1 MAYAYTTKISGDL
14 SQETFDQT
22 NQALQFAAQQ
32 AFQRKQSIAKQLKAR
47 KDQINKAVDGIEG
60 YDLSAMIP
68 KWRPMF
74 QQKVAEKTAKF
85 MEHTQQG
92 DAVAAKH
99 DLNELANIYNFC
111 IGHNS
116 DGVKDMR
123 TSLNELANDPQKL
136 AKANKDMPVHQQLV
150 ASLEGF
156 EQAELLFEGQNVD
169 FKWEENSDTMLFRVM
184 NPETGEYM
192 GDWAPTTEWDNY
204 ANTSIYQVPTA
215 PRAGKSA
222 ITIGETT
229 VRANIKGRNKDLWNE
244 KAATESSRAIVESGV
259 ASEEG
264 MAARAWAV
272 MNLMDESHMNNAKL
286 TEVYMNRDKDSETWK
301 LHQPYL
307 EDIDNILVKK
317 MANAS
322 YFSPKP
328 EDVEKPRNST
338 QKERDA
344 LARRSDFDSKRMFKS
359 DAYPWNS
366 GLIYHTE
373 EGMITD
379 ITELK
384 DGQLHAGTEYTLT
397 QLGQNEYITMRNPN
411 YGEEDRQMAE
421 LLAEKDMMDRNN
433 MMDTDQYRSLKDE
446 INMLAFQKFDGKT
459 LQPEVF
465 DINPRHLVF
474 LPNGNISFLDLDF
487 EDSDVGTI
495 IINQKRD
502 YDISQQ
508 LLSIIRKQYNDPTIT
523 FDELRAGLA
532 YGPNGMSKIVSDQVR
547 ASAGSVQKGLFD

>member
-68 KWRPMF
+68 KCRPMF

-85 MEHTQQG
+85 MDHTQQG
-92 DAVAAKH
+92 DAVAAKQ

-116 DGVKDMR
+116 DGVKEMR
-123 TSLNELANDPQKL
+123 TALNELANDPQKL

-204 ANTSIYQVPTA
+204 ANTGIYQVPTA
-215 PRAGKSA
+215 PRSGTSA

-229 VRANIKGRNKDLWNE
+229 VRANVKGRNKDLWNE
-244 KAATESSRAIVESGV
+244 AAAMESSRAIVDAGV
-259 ASEEG
+259 GSEEG
-264 MAARAWAV
+264 MSARAWAV
-272 MNLMDESHMNNAKL
+272 MNLMDETHMNNAKL

-301 LHQPYL
+301 LYQPYL
-307 EDIDNILVKK
+307 EDIDNTLVKK

-322 YFSPKP
+322 YFAPKP
-328 EDVEKPRNST
+328 EDVEKPRDAT

-344 LARRSDFDSKRMFKS
+344 LARRADFDSKRMFKS
-359 DAYPWNS
+359 DAYPWTS
-366 GLIYHTE
+366 GVIYHTE
-373 EGMITD
+373 EGMVAD
-379 ITELK
+379 ITELR

-411 YGEEDRQMAE
+411 YGEEDRQMGE
-421 LLAEKDMMDRNN
+421 LLAEKNMMERNN
-433 MMDTDQYRSLKDE
+433 MMNTQEYKALRDE
-446 INMLAFQKFDGKT
+446 INMLSFQKFDGKT

-465 DINPRHLVF
+465 DINPRHLAF

-487 EDSDVGTI
+487 DNSDVGTI
-495 IINQKRD
+495 IINEKRD
-502 YDISQQ
+502 YDTAQQ
-508 LLSIIRKQYNDPTIT
+508 LLSIIRKQYNDPTIS

-532 YGPNGMSKIVSDQVR
+532 YGPNGMNKIVSDQVR
-547 ASAGSVQKGLFD
+547 ASAGSAKKGMFD

>member
-60 YDLSAMIP
+60 YDLSAIIP

-92 DAVAAKH
+92 DAVAAKQ

-116 DGVKDMR
+116 DAVKDMR
-123 TSLNELANDPQKL
+123 TALNELANDPQKL

-204 ANTSIYQVPTA
+204 ANTGIYQVPTA
-215 PRAGKSA
+215 PRSGTSA

-229 VRANIKGRNKDLWNE
+229 VRANVKGRNKDLWNE
-244 KAATESSRAIVESGV
+244 AAAMESSRAIVDAGV
-259 ASEEG
+259 GSEEG
-264 MAARAWAV
+264 MSARAWAV
-272 MNLMDESHMNNAKL
+272 MNLMDETHMNNAKL

-301 LHQPYL
+301 LYQPYL
-307 EDIDNILVKK
+307 EDIDNTLVKK

-322 YFSPKP
+322 YFAPKP
-328 EDVEKPRNST
+328 EDVEKPRDAT

-344 LARRSDFDSKRMFKS
+344 LARRADFDSKRMFKS

-366 GLIYHTE
+366 GVIYHTE
-373 EGMITD
+373 EGMVAD
-379 ITELK
+379 ITELR
-384 DGQLHAGTEYTLT
+384 DGQLYAGTEYTLT

-421 LLAEKDMMDRNN
+421 LLAEKDMMERNN
-433 MMDTDQYRSLKDE
+433 MMNTQEYKALRDE
-446 INMLAFQKFDGKT
+446 INMLSFQKFDGKT

-465 DINPRHLVF
+465 DINPRHLAF

-487 EDSDVGTI
+487 DNSDVGTI
-495 IINQKRD
+495 IINEKRD
-502 YDISQQ
+502 YDTAQQ
-508 LLSIIRKQYNDPTIT
+508 LLSIIRKQYNDPTIS

-532 YGPNGMSKIVSDQVR
+532 YGPNGMNKIVSDQVR
-547 ASAGSVQKGLFD
+547 ASAGSAKKGMFD